1 MNKTKIMLRIMANP
15 KISAV
20 GGALLITFIL
30 CFYSPYR
37 LEDTQTAI
45 FPAITL
51 VAVLIAP
58 FRSLKLRAVVF
69 FLLLMVWAASAL
81 HIRGYFFSFD
91 ESIVARLD
99 DDPQEI
105 VARALLVRSNQ
116 ISTQYGFPGF
126 QLIQR
131 YFSGAEAERWSNEHP
146 QALMLVTGNPYW
158 MKVYL
163 PRGEGVL
170 RLAKFTAPFGGE
182 LKLLLDPV
190 FLNLPAAP
198 YELSRHFLAFIS
210 QSREASRRLFATAD
224 TTRSPQEFEDAAYG
238 FYEAAHID
246 GQWKSHEP
254 RGYAL
259 FALGNM
265 KMLAALAA
273 GDFLEGEVR
282 CASDFYRRAAGAVA
296 GAKTP
301 GLKAAILNNIALA
314 EALLADGEKDY
325 RQVGKWLEESRRI
338 ASVSG
343 DLIAAGAALDNLKQM
358 REGGVL

>member
-1 MNKTKIMLRIMANP
+1 MANP
-15 KISAV
+15 KVTAV

-37 LEDTQTAI
+37 LEDTHTAV
-45 FPAITL
+45 FPFIAL
-51 VAVLIAP
+51 LAVCIAP
-58 FRSLKLRAVVF
+58 LRSWVWKAFVF
-69 FLLLMVWAASAL
+69 LLLLMVWASAAL
-81 HIRGYFFSFD
+81 HIRGYFFKFD
-91 ESIVARLD
+91 ESIIARLD

-105 VARALLVRSNQ
+105 VARALLVRINQ

-131 YFSGAEAERWSNEHP
+131 YFSEAEAERWSRENP
-146 QALMLVTGNPYW
+146 LALMLVIGNPQW

-163 PRGEGVL
+163 PRGEGES
-170 RLAKFTAPFGGE
+170 RLSKFASPLGGE

-190 FLNLPAAP
+190 SINLPATP
-198 YELSRHFLAFIS
+198 HELSRHFLAFIS
-210 QSREASRRLFATAD
+210 QSRQSSRNLFALPRAGAVK
-224 TTRSPQEFEDAAYG
+224 RSQEFEDAAYG

-265 KMLAALAA
+265 KMLAALSA

-282 CASDFYRRAAGAVA
+282 CASDLYRRAAGAIA
-296 GAKTP
+296 GARTP

-314 EALLADGEKDY
+314 EALLADGEKDF
-325 RQVGKWLEESRRI
+325 RRVGKWLEESRNI
-338 ASVSG
+338 SSASG
-343 DLIAAGAALDNLKQM
+343 DFVAAEAALDNLRQM
-358 REGGVL
+358 RKGGVL